1 MLALTRRDFLQ
12 RAGAVAAGLAATG
25 RADAQQAAQPFN
37 ILLLVADDLGSQLGC
52 LGTPGLATPHIDGLA
67 RRGLTFTH
75 TFCGFPSCSPARTS
89 LMTGLYPHRHNTIRN
104 VHEHFGPRVPADW
117 PTARHAHNAPLA
129 IPTDAPTL
137 VEILRAAGWH
147 TSITSKFHMWPHARF
162 PFDAWSGGNAGADV
176 ARLLGEAG
184 ERPFF
189 LMHNLRSPHRPF
201 RQFINQR
208 RGGQIID
215 PAQVVVP
222 AYLPDTELMRR
233 DWAEYLTACAI
244 TDDQVGEALAV
255 LQASG
260 RADRTLVIFTGDNGP
275 SFHRGKYSDYDFG
288 LRVPLILS
296 GPEVPQGRFS
306 RSLASHVDLL
316 PTLLEWLGLPLP
328 AGVQGHSLA
337 PVLADPAAQ
346 VNPQIVGE
354 VVFGAG
360 VDRLDAR
367 GMSDGRY
374 HYVRRS
380 RAHGRLAMPAD
391 NTDEQPW
398 GNHSYQATIDAREAW
413 PEPYRLL
420 QVLEDAPAEE
430 LFDLHADPW
439 CQRDVLAAPNHRA
452 AATRLRLT
460 LDAWIAATGDSA
472 MAAG

>member
-244 TDDQVGEALAV
+244 TDDQVARPWQSSRPRAGRPDPGHLHRRQRPFVPPREV
-255 LQASG
+255 L
-260 RADRTLVIFTGDNGP
+260 
-275 SFHRGKYSDYDFG
+275 G
-288 LRVPLILS
+288 LRLRPARTADPVRAR
-296 GPEVPQGRFS
+296 GAAGRFS

-398 GNHSYQATIDAREAW
+398 AIT
-413 PEPYRLL
+413 
-420 QVLEDAPAEE
+420 
-430 LFDLHADPW
+430 
-439 CQRDVLAAPNHRA
+439 
-452 AATRLRLT
+452 ATRRRST
-460 LDAWIAATGDSA
+460 PARRGPSRTACCRCWRTRRPRNCSTSTPTRGVNGMCWPPPTTAPPPPGC
-472 MAAG
+472 G